1 MRDDSVTIWREEYRP
16 VIEEIMASF
25 LDSRGRM
32 MVAAHRGNWKQAPEN
47 SLAAIQYSIVAGAD
61 MIEIDVHRTSD
72 GALVLLH
79 DETVDR
85 MTEGTG
91 RIADMTIA
99 ELRSLRL
106 RQYQGGPCQPLTN
119 YTIPTLE
126 EALILIR
133 GKAMLNLD
141 KCWEFREEVYAALL
155 RTDTVDH
162 ALFKSSASP
171 EEVRYFLQDK
181 IKPPLYM
188 HILDSSNESL
198 VHHLEQLF
206 EQVRPQAV
214 EICFDK
220 EDSALIHPMVLQTI
234 IDQDCRL
241 WVNTMWD
248 SLCGGHT
255 DGASLID
262 PEQGWQWH
270 QQRGFN
276 IIQTDYTEALIRYLN
291 EQHGAY
297 GWLG

>member
-16 VIEEIMASF
+16 VIEEIISSF

-61 MIEIDVHRTSD
+61 MIEIDVHRTYD
-72 GALVLLH
+72 GALVLMH

-85 MTEGTG
+85 MTDGTG
-91 RIADMTIA
+91 RIADMTLS

-106 RQYQGGPCQPLTN
+106 RQYQGGACQPLTN

-133 GKAMLNLD
+133 SKAMINLD

-155 RTDTVDH
+155 RTGTVDH
-162 ALFKSSASP
+162 ALFKSNASP
-171 EEVRYFLQDK
+171 EEVRHFLQDK

-188 HILDSSNESL
+188 HILDESNTPL
-198 VHHLEQLF
+198 IYDLDALF
-206 EQVRPQAV
+206 SQIRPQAV
-214 EICFDK
+214 EICFEE
-220 EDSALIHPMVLQTI
+220 EDSMLIHPSVLQKI
-234 IDQDCRL
+234 RDQDCRL

-276 IIQTDYTEALIRYLN
+276 MIQTDYTEALIRYLN
-291 EQHGAY
+291 EQQGAY
-297 GWLG
+297 GWQM